1 MTFQSEFNRIL
12 QPLRLPPPPDRSVS
26 PVNFQQYDRD
36 YVPRFTIDIS
46 NISLI
51 LDQVIDP
58 WIRIFICNE
67 GTGIIHAQNCI
78 QIKDVRNEVHLMMNV
93 DYSLLMIHQSIIM
106 IEIMDRFKINK
117 LSSEASNG
125 LIEEILIAWS
135 FLKYSKNNWTDDF
148 AISAKLDVLK
158 YQTDS
163 WYIRRCAK
171 SLGVSSSAPKVYIQ
185 YLYKKLVPS
194 KGSITVHVDPT
205 TTQQCET
212 NSNTFD
218 KDSTDQVSSSKDYD
232 IEIQDNKVPKI
243 LVHRFQNSGA
253 TAIGFSHAGS
263 HLALV
268 TNQNRVFIH
277 ELETGSVTYR
287 APYSHQDCVH
297 TLVWSENDIII
308 CCASKDGTIST
319 YNLQESNHWKTMKFF
334 TLGLDRTPT
343 SLSNMN
349 HSPFI
354 LIGCNDG
361 RVSIFDLYK
370 SEEVKV
376 LEGHEDKVTAM
387 TTEIVQKEDDEVNAD
402 SREISLFSGDVTGAI
417 VFWRIKF
424 ISYQNRVQFETQILR
439 KLTNQPELRGRNIS
453 NLSIMYSKQADS
465 GRKILINTNSRY
477 ESLFIYDLER
487 HVFESFGVHSSIRKV
502 GFVNTVFC
510 SGGNF
515 VLGGTRDGT
524 IILMDSDGIKMEVRH
539 ISWLLFLSSCME

>member
-1 MTFQSEFNRIL
+1 M
-12 QPLRLPPPPDRSVS
+12 S

-51 LDQVIDP
+51 LDKVIDP

-78 QIKDVRNEVHLMMNV
+78 QITDVRNEVHLMMNV
-93 DYSLLMIHQSIIM
+93 DYNLLLIHQSIVM
-106 IEIMDRFKINK
+106 IEIIDRYKINK
-117 LSSEASNG
+117 FSSEASNG
-125 LIEEILIAWS
+125 LNEEILIAWS
-135 FLKYSKNNWTDDF
+135 FLKYSKKNLTDDLT
-148 AISAKLDVLK
+148 ISAKLDVLK

-171 SLGVSSSAPKVYIQ
+171 SLGVSASAPKVYIQ

-194 KGSITVHVDPT
+194 KGSITVHVNPT
-205 TTQQCET
+205 TQPQCET
-212 NSNTFD
+212 NSNKFC
-218 KDSTDQVSSSKDYD
+218 KDTTDQVSSPKDYE
-232 IEIQDNKVPKI
+232 IEIQDNKIPKI
-243 LVHRFQNSGA
+243 LLHRFQNGGA

-268 TNQNRVFIH
+268 TNQNRLFVH

-287 APYSHQDCVH
+287 APFSHQDCVH

-319 YNLQESNHWKTMKFF
+319 YNLQESNHWKTMKFI

-343 SLSNMN
+343 SLSSMN
-349 HSPFI
+349 YSPFI
-354 LIGCNDG
+354 LIGCDDG
-361 RVSIFDLYK
+361 RVSIFDLCK
-370 SEEVKV
+370 SEEVNV

-387 TTEIVQKEDDEVNAD
+387 TTAIVQNEDDSANLE
-402 SREISLFSGDVTGAI
+402 SREISLFSGDETGVI
-417 VFWRIKF
+417 IFWRIECTPD
-424 ISYQNRVQFETQILR
+424 QNRVRFETQILR
-439 KLTNQPELRGRNIS
+439 KLTNQPELRARNIS
-453 NLSIMYSKQADS
+453 NLSIMHSNQADN

-477 ESLFIYDLER
+477 ESLFVYDLER
-487 HVFESFGVHSSIRKV
+487 HVFESFGVHSSIRKL

-515 VLGGTRDGT
+515 VSGGTRDGK

-539 ISWLLFLSSCME
+539 VLWLLFPSSGMDKKSNSHYANHKGI